1 MDWMFQKYSEK
12 KVLFIVTI
20 IRLIQIRHKCRQIAC
35 QSLVNVITKRAFVRH
50 LHSFID
56 TDPLSYKITNGYPSK
71 SKYFFFNIC
80 NIPAFEANTLHISPR
95 KRIVHKHMPAQLSSN
110 TISSSSSSVNY
121 VTPSS
126 MPSSEPSTS
135 PSQISND
142 TSSPSN
148 LHVVHLSSKRTV
160 STPTQSPS
168 NIPCTPAPNIPCTPT
183 PDTSNVPCIET
194 SLHQH
199 LLQL

>member
-1 MDWMFQKYSEK
+1 M
-12 KVLFIVTI
+12 
-20 IRLIQIRHKCRQIAC
+20 
-35 QSLVNVITKRAFVRH
+35 ITKRAFVRH